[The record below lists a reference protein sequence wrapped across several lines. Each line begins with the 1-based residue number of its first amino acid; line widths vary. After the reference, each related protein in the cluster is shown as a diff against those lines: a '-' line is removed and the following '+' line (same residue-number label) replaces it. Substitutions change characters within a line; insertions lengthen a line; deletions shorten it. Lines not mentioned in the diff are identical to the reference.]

1 MAIKYR
7 ADIDGLRAIAVLPVV
22 LFHSGVKLISGGF
35 VGVDIFFVISGYL
48 ITSIIYSEI
57 TQGRFSII
65 RFYDRRARRIVPA
78 LSVVV
83 LATLI
88 GGWIFL
94 LPSQF
99 ETTAKA
105 SIATLFFVSNLF
117 FWRETGYFGEAA
129 ETQPMLHMWSLS
141 VEEQFYVVF
150 PMLLLLLA
158 KLSKPL
164 MIGVVSLACLC
175 SLTVAE
181 WALGYN
187 PAAAFFLL
195 PPRAWELGVG
205 CLLALDTFPA
215 VRSPRARDAISV
227 GGLAAILVAVFFFS
241 ARTRF
246 PGISATLPVLGAAAL
261 IYAGPGAA
269 VNRMLAIRPVVGVGL
284 ISYSLY
290 LWHWPII
297 VFLRQFYAKVD
308 LPAHLIVMAIILSF
322 ATAALSWRLVERPFR
337 NPGKVSRRTVFAGAG
352 IATAV
357 LALFAVT
364 IALRA
369 GLPSRFAPDVV
380 RMAAASD
387 DFSPLGKKCMDGKWI
402 IRPACEFGPGT
413 GPVTFVIWGDSFAA
427 ALVPALQF
435 AAERSGQRGAFIGS
449 NTCPPLDGVVTT
461 RLSAR
466 HRAECKKGNADLLG
480 ELVNS
485 GDVAT
490 VILTGNWATYLSDD
504 SEPMMID
511 DAFASNNQIAVRAG
525 LQRTVSR
532 LEGAGK
538 RVVILYDL
546 PNPGF
551 NVPWHLALSKSFGR
565 TVPQISAPSAI
576 SSMGLLLQQIQGG
589 VRHRLSPTVC
599 DTDRCNSEMNG
610 TVIYVDGGHI
620 SSSAAKTLFGP
631 ALTPIIFPGGR

>member
-7 ADIDGLRAIAVLPVV
+7 ADIDGLRAIAVLSVV
-22 LFHSGVKLISGGF
+22 LFHSGVTLLSGGF

-57 TQGRFSII
+57 RQERFSII

-117 FWRETGYFGEAA
+117 FWRETGYFGEAT

-158 KLSKPL
+158 KLPKPL
-164 MIGVVSLACLC
+164 MIGVVGLTCLC

-181 WALGYN
+181 WGLGYN
-187 PAAAFFLL
+187 NPTAAFFLL

-205 CLLALDTFPA
+205 CLLALDAFPA
-215 VRSPRARDAISV
+215 VRSPRARDAISL
-227 GGLAAILVAVFFFS
+227 GGVAGILVAVFFFS
-241 ARTRF
+241 SRTRF
-246 PGISATLPVLGAAAL
+246 PGISATLPALGAAAL
-261 IYAGPGAA
+261 IYAGPAAA
-269 VNRMLAIRPVVGVGL
+269 VNCMLAIRPVVGVGL

-297 VFLRQFYAKVD
+297 VFLRQFYAEVD
-308 LPAHLIVMAIILSF
+308 LPPHLIIMAIILSF

-337 NPGKVSRRTVFAGAG
+337 KHGKVSRRTVFAGAG
-352 IATAV
+352 IVTAV

-364 IALRA
+364 IALRD
-369 GLPSRFAPDVV
+369 GVPSRFAPDVV
-380 RMAAASD
+380 RMAATSD

-402 IRPACEFGPGT
+402 IRPACEFGPGN
-413 GPVTFVIWGDSFAA
+413 GPVTFLIWGDLFAA

-435 AAERSGQRGAFIGS
+435 AAERSGQRGAFIGG

-466 HRAECKKGNADLLG
+466 SSNRMQEGQCRFAWRTHNFRRRDHRHFDCGLVWLL
-480 ELVNS
+480 
-485 GDVAT
+485 VA
-490 VILTGNWATYLSDD
+490 
-504 SEPMMID
+504 
-511 DAFASNNQIAVRAG
+511 
-525 LQRTVSR
+525 
-532 LEGAGK
+532 
-538 RVVILYDL
+538 
-546 PNPGF
+546 
-551 NVPWHLALSKSFGR
+551 
-565 TVPQISAPSAI
+565 
-576 SSMGLLLQQIQGG
+576 
-589 VRHRLSPTVC
+589 
-599 DTDRCNSEMNG
+599 RC
-610 TVIYVDGGHI
+610 
-620 SSSAAKTLFGP
+620 
-631 ALTPIIFPGGR
+631 